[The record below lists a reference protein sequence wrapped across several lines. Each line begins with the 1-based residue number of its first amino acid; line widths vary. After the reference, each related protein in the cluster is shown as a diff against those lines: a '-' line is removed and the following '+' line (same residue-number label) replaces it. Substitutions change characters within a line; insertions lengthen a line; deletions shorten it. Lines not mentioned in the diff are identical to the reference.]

1 MWVPIQL
8 LGLSRNE
15 HSLILMSLIT
25 QSLLYSTHIKIMFST
40 VRERKWLKS
49 AEASSLAVITRLVSA
64 PLSGVQWPSSKSVQL
79 VFGRPLVQLP
89 AGSLWPFLISFCKAT
104 CTQCSHQL
112 PCKVAHEQQA
122 IFSIWHT
129 TGDIAVTLHLVWW
142 HLMSVMLLVNKLTQL
157 CHDNLLWPFPDLWYH
172 IQLLLMCS
180 QTELKLNL

>member
-15 HSLILMSLIT
+15 HSLILMFPLHSHFFI
-25 QSLLYSTHIKIMFST
+25 LLKHIKTMFST

-64 PLSGVQWPSSKSVQL
+64 PLSWVRL

-89 AGSLWPFLISFCKAT
+89 AGSLWPFLISLCKAT

-129 TGDIAVTLHLVWW
+129 VQQVTLRFVWW

-157 CHDNLLWPFPDLWYH
+157 CHDDLLCPFPDLWCRS
-172 IQLLLMCS
+172 QLLLMGS
-180 QTELKLNL
+180 QTELKLNF